1 MKRFVPFILIA
12 LVAAC
17 TIGAG
22 AMLLRSKRRPVAES
36 RTVGA
41 ADGQNALKATHVRG
55 LTTAPVT
62 LEEFGDFQ
70 CAACANTSGL
80 IHLIEN
86 EYRSRLRVVFWQ
98 FPLPSHRHGREAA
111 IAAEAASRQG
121 RFWEMHDLLY
131 RNQPFW
137 VRETEAQARFEEYAA
152 KLQLDVDRFR
162 KDAAGSEVAAAVD
175 AQHQFGFGRG
185 VRNTPTLFVNNREVA
200 PPFTEE
206 SLRKMIDAALAD
218 EKH

>member
-1 MKRFVPFILIA
+1 MKRFIPFILIA

-17 TIGAG
+17 TIGTG
-22 AMLLRSKRRPVAES
+22 AMLLRSKRRAIAES
-36 RTVGA
+36 RTVA
-41 ADGQNALKATHVRG
+41 VADGQIALKATHVRG
-55 LTTAPVT
+55 SATAPVT

-70 CAACANTSGL
+70 CAACANTSAL

-86 EYRSRLRVVFWQ
+86 EYGPRLRVIFWQ
-98 FPLPSHRHGREAA
+98 FPLPNHQHGREAA

-131 RNQPFW
+131 GNQVSW
-137 VRETEAQARFEEYAA
+137 VREADVQARFEAYAA

-162 KDAAGSEVAAAVD
+162 KDATGPEVAAEVD
-175 AQHQFGFGRG
+175 GQRQFGMGRG
-185 VRNTPTLFVNNREVA
+185 VRNTPTLFVNNREVS